1 MAIDNDAPE
10 QIPSDPKNEEESRY
24 DSWAFASHFDKLTLR
39 EAMDVGKEANR
50 LMGELLG
57 ETFEEP
63 SPPSQLI
70 FAAAEYTEIM
80 TYRNA
85 AEALG
90 LDSDALYTLIYR
102 WHSAKNED
110 PKTPP
115 IELSALAADV
125 AAMETQFIGDGRG
138 IWDVPPLN
146 LSFHKE

>member
-1 MAIDNDAPE
+1 MAIDKEIPE
-10 QIPSDPKNEEESRY
+10 QVPSDPQEDEKSPY
-24 DSWAFASHFDKLTLR
+24 DSWAFSSHFDRLALR

-57 ETFEEP
+57 EAFEEP

-70 FAAAEYTEIM
+70 FAVAEYAEIM
-80 TYRNA
+80 AYRNA

-90 LDSDALYTLIYR
+90 LDSDALQSLVFE
-102 WHSAKNED
+102 WHSAKRRD
-110 PKTPP
+110 PKISP

-125 AAMETQFIGDGRG
+125 AAMESQIIGDGRG